1 MQVHE
6 KFKTTITSA
15 GKAPYRAYRQNPA
28 NGTAAHLYAFSLAKK
43 YNKTVY
49 VYTGNSYG
57 SRVYR
62 VTFDKN
68 EAYKEN
74 NVAMYAVEAKDANF
88 ASRVE
93 PDGMVYFLYLTK

>member
-49 VYTGNSYG
+49 VYLGNSYG

-93 PDGMVYFLYLTK
+93 PNGTVYFLYMSK

>member
-1 MQVHE
+1 MQIRE
-6 KFKTTITSA
+6 KFKTMITSA

-57 SRVYR
+57 SHVYR

-93 PDGMVYFLYLTK
+93 PNGTVYFLYMSK

>member
-57 SRVYR
+57 SHVYR

-93 PDGMVYFLYLTK
+93 PNGTVYFLYITK

>member
-62 VTFDKN
+62 VTFDKM
-68 EAYKEN
+68 KH
-74 NVAMYAVEAKDANF
+74 
-88 ASRVE
+88 
-93 PDGMVYFLYLTK
+93 TKRTMSLCMHLRQKTRALPHVWSLMD